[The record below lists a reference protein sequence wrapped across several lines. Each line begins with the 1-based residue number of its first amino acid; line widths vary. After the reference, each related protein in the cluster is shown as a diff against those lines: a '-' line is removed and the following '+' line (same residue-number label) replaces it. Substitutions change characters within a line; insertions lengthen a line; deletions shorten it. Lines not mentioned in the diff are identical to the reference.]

1 MNLNYTVVS
10 FDGNIGSG
18 KSTLLQHMKDKY
30 RENPCYIFL
39 KEPVDEWSLIK
50 DENNVTILEKFYT
63 DQVKYSFAFQMMA
76 YISRLN
82 VFKNAVKGMNPNKKY
97 VIITERT
104 LNTDRFVFAKMLFE
118 TGKMD
123 DVMYQVYL
131 KWFDTFSSEF
141 SVDKVV
147 YIKTLPEVCF
157 ERVTKRSREGE
168 EIIPLEYLK
177 SCDMYHDEMI
187 QNNNTSDKLVL
198 DGNIDIYTNTEQVEN
213 WIQEINEFINCLK
226 I

>member
-1 MNLNYTVVS
+1 MSLNYTLVS

-18 KSTLLQHMKDKY
+18 KSTLLQHIKDKY
-30 RENPCYIFL
+30 GDNLSYIFL

-50 DENNVTILEKFYT
+50 DENNVTILEKFYV
-63 DQVKYSFAFQMMA
+63 DQEKYSFAFQMMA

-82 VFKNAVKGMNPNKKY
+82 VLKNAVKGMDPNKKY

-141 SVDKVV
+141 SVHKVV
-147 YIKTLPEVCF
+147 YIKTLPEVCH
-157 ERVTKRSREGE
+157 ERVAKRCREGE
-168 EIIPLEYLK
+168 QIIPLEYLK
-177 SCDMYHDEMI
+177 SCDKYHDEMI
-187 QNNNTSDKLVL
+187 EDNNESDKLVL
-198 DGNIDIYTNTEQVEN
+198 DGNIDIYANVEQVEK
-213 WIQEINEFINCLK
+213 WIQEINEFINC
-226 I
+226 

>member
-1 MNLNYTVVS
+1 MNLNYAIVS

-18 KSTLLQHMKDKY
+18 KSTLLQKIKDKY
-30 RENPCYIFL
+30 RDVPSYIFL

-50 DENNVTILEKFYT
+50 DKNNVTILEKFYAE
-63 DQVKYSFAFQMMA
+63 QEKYSFAFQMMA

-82 VFKNAVKGMNPNKKY
+82 LLKNAVKGMDPDKKY

-118 TGKMD
+118 TGKME

-131 KWFDTFSSEF
+131 KWFDTFSTEF

-147 YIKTLPEVCF
+147 YIKTLPEVCC
-157 ERVTKRSREGE
+157 ERVAKRCREGE
-168 EIIPLEYLK
+168 EIIPLEYLQ
-177 SCDMYHDEMI
+177 SCDKYHDEMI
-187 QNNNTSDKLVL
+187 QNNNESEKLVI
-198 DGNIDIYTNTEQVEN
+198 DGNIDIYTNTEQVEK
-213 WIQEINEFINCLK
+213 WIHEINEFINC
-226 I
+226 